1 MALNLVETVKSLF
14 TPELVSQASLSM
26 GENESNV
33 QRAFN
38 GAIPAS
44 FAGILNKIG
53 NGDASGVLGLAR
65 QALDTG
71 FLNNPGSF
79 SGNSNLLSLGSGLF
93 GDKLGGIIRTIA
105 GFAGIKVT
113 SASAVLNLATPAAL
127 AMVGKQTSGAS
138 SPNALISLLHSQK
151 ESMLNAIP
159 GGLNLV
165 GALGLN
171 SLSDITSNVSIVY
184 SSVIGRTK
192 SVTDHATTKRRSY
205 ATLWLVLLAVL
216 AVSAWLLF
224 GKSCKKTDPEST
236 APALQNLVNHI
247 PNQLRVFSIPT

>member
-14 TPELVSQASLSM
+14 TPELVSQVSSSM

-33 QRAFN
+33 QRAIN

-53 NGDASGVLGLAR
+53 NGDASGVMGLAR

-79 SGNSNLLSLGSGLF
+79 GGNSNLLSLGSGLF
-93 GDKLGGIIRTIA
+93 GDKLGGVIRMIA

-127 AMVGKQTSGAS
+127 AIVGKQTSGAS
-138 SPNALISLLHSQK
+138 SPNAMISLLHSQK
-151 ESMLNAIP
+151 ESILNTIP

-184 SSVIGRTK
+184 SSLIGKSKSGADHSATK
-192 SVTDHATTKRRSY
+192 KRSF
-205 ATLWLVLLAVL
+205 AALCLLLVAVL

-224 GKSCKKTDPEST
+224 GKSCSKTGASKT
-236 APALQNLVNHI
+236 ALEVYN
-247 PNQLRVFSIPT
+247 PT